1 MKYQQL
7 ENLESGWKWKYLV
20 KKHREGELITR
31 YIEASAAQAAV
42 DDLLTLENEPVL
54 VHAWIEQ
61 HMNPALMN
69 RMKQTIRA
77 RRKRH
82 FNAEHQH
89 TRKKSIDLE
98 FVVWQRLAGLAQRRE
113 DIAPNVEYE
122 LQRFATQTQSQVR
135 FDKEARE
142 RYLRFADS
150 PQALW
155 RGNFRE
161 LGSSVARMATLAE
174 QGRITLALVEEEIV
188 RLQESWQTA
197 APSPVMDLDLFDQRQ
212 LETVLEVCRRSAS
225 LSEAG
230 RELFAVSR
238 MKKANPN
245 DADRLR
251 KYLARFGLSW
261 EHLHP
266 GS

>member
-98 FVVWQRLAGLAQRRE
+98 FVVWQRLAGLAQRRGKTLSETIVQLIE
-113 DIAPNVEYE
+113 DAEHKEKYASKMSSLKHD
-122 LQRFATQTQSQVR
+122 LQVLLG
-135 FDKEARE
+135 KEE
-142 RYLRFADS
+142 
-150 PQALW
+150 P
-155 RGNFRE
+155 
-161 LGSSVARMATLAE
+161 
-174 QGRITLALVEEEIV
+174 GRIVDPPAGGCPGRGLLHSSQPLKWARGHKKNPPKRV
-188 RLQESWQTA
+188 
-197 APSPVMDLDLFDQRQ
+197 F
-212 LETVLEVCRRSAS
+212 
-225 LSEAG
+225 LS
-230 RELFAVSR
+230 VIT
-238 MKKANPN
+238 
-245 DADRLR
+245 
-251 KYLARFGLSW
+251 
-261 EHLHP
+261 
-266 GS
+266 

>member
-82 FNAEHQH
+82 FNAQAAVDDLLTLENEPVLVHAWIEQHMNPALMNRMKQTIRARRKRHFNAEHQH

-98 FVVWQRLAGLAQRRE
+98 FVVWQRLAGLAQRRGK
-113 DIAPNVEYE
+113 
-122 LQRFATQTQSQVR
+122 T
-135 FDKEARE
+135 
-142 RYLRFADS
+142 
-150 PQALW
+150 
-155 RGNFRE
+155 
-161 LGSSVARMATLAE
+161 
-174 QGRITLALVEEEIV
+174 
-188 RLQESWQTA
+188 
-197 APSPVMDLDLFDQRQ
+197 
-212 LETVLEVCRRSAS
+212 
-225 LSEAG
+225 LSETIVQLI
-230 RELFAVSR
+230 E
-238 MKKANPN
+238 
-245 DADRLR
+245 DAEHKE
-251 KYLARFGLSW
+251 KYASKMSSLKHDLQVLLGK
-261 EHLHP
+261 E
-266 GS
+266 